1 MLLLLAFQLSL
12 TPLELAPGI
21 VNKPYDSPQFQLAG
35 GAQCARNEASVRIIG
50 GRLPVGLQLSG
61 AGMLSGVPKEEGVFP
76 IVLEAGNGCASI
88 QAQLKLEINGAPI
101 FDASERNI
109 SWVWKTGSA
118 MPAPREFLVAGG
130 WPGLPYR
137 IEGLP
142 AWLEMALRL
151 GTIPPKNSPFEADL
165 VTLAPYPTGLVPG
178 KYLATLIVTAWG
190 ASRSPR
196 ILVELE
202 VQ

>member
-12 TPLELAPGI
+12 TPVELAPGI
-21 VNKPYDSPQFQLAG
+21 VNKPYDSPQFQLSG
-35 GAQCARNEASVRIIG
+35 GARCARNEASVRIIG
-50 GRLPVGLQLSG
+50 GRLPAGIQLSG
-61 AGMLSGVPKEEGVFP
+61 AGILSGVPKEEGVFP
-76 IVLEAGNGCASI
+76 IVLEAGNGCGSF

-101 FDASERNI
+101 LDASERSI
-109 SWVWKTGSA
+109 SWVWKTGSVL
-118 MPAPREFLVAGG
+118 PAPREFLVAGG
-130 WPGLPYR
+130 WPGLAYR
-137 IEGLP
+137 IEGSP

-151 GTIPPKNSPFEADL
+151 GTIPPRNSPFEADL

-178 KYLATLIVTAWG
+178 KYSATLLVTAWG

-196 ILVELE
+196 VLVQLE